1 MRWNQPLEHIR
12 RTRSKFKP
20 ILTLTVKKKWN
31 KILRRTAL
39 VLECLFLG
47 TKMQKSRCK
56 LQTRVYLCN
65 VNAETVGIVTQL
77 VACLAGGI
85 VFAREFRWRSRHTK
99 PREASAEGA
108 RKFVSSPFSARL
120 RSSSSN
126 TFLARKI
133 PPAPQAIQLVSSVC
147 VLLCIA
153 WISCS
158 AKGTG
163 GAKPDCNWS
172 SLMTFISIPFGLTN
186 VPSSF

>member
-1 MRWNQPLEHIR
+1 MKPTFGIYSQN
-12 RTRSKFKP
+12 TSKLKP

-31 KILRRTAL
+31 KTLWRRAL
-39 VLECLFLG
+39 VLKCSFLG

-56 LQTRVYLCN
+56 LQTRIYLCN
-65 VNAETVGIVTQL
+65 LNAETVGIVTQL

-108 RKFVSSPFSARL
+108 RKFVSSPFSALL
-120 RSSSSN
+120 RSSSAN

-147 VLLCIA
+147 VLLCVA

-172 SLMTFISIPFGLTN
+172 SLMTFISVPFGLTN

>member
-1 MRWNQPLEHIR
+1 
-12 RTRSKFKP
+12 
-20 ILTLTVKKKWN
+20 
-31 KILRRTAL
+31 
-39 VLECLFLG
+39 
-47 TKMQKSRCK
+47 MQKSRCK
-56 LQTRVYLCN
+56 RQTRVYLCN

-133 PPAPQAIQLVSSVC
+133 PPAPQAIQLGSIVRVS
-147 VLLCIA
+147 LYIA
-153 WISCS
+153 SISCS

-163 GAKPDCNWS
+163 GAKPDSNWS
-172 SLMTFISIPFGLTN
+172 SLVTFISMPFGLTN

>member
-1 MRWNQPLEHIR
+1 MVKPTFGIYSQN
-12 RTRSKFKP
+12 TSKFKP
-20 ILTLTVKKKWN
+20 ILTLTAKKKWN
-31 KILRRTAL
+31 KTLWRTAL
-39 VLECLFLG
+39 VLECCFLG

-65 VNAETVGIVTQL
+65 LNAETVGTVTQV

-85 VFAREFRWRSRHTK
+85 VFAREFWWRSRHRK

-108 RKFVSSPFSARL
+108 RKFVSSPFSAWL
-120 RSSSSN
+120 RSSSAN

-133 PPAPQAIQLVSSVC
+133 PPAPQAIQLGSSVC

-153 WISCS
+153 LLSCS
-158 AKGTG
+158 GKGTG
-163 GAKPDCNWS
+163 GARPDCNWS